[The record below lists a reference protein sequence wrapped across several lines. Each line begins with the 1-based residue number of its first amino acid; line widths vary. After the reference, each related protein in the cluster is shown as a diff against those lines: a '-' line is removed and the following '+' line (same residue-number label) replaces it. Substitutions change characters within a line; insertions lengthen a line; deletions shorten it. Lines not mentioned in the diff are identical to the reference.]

1 MHDIVYGR
9 KQAMRDAFPLVRGMY
24 AEEEEVVGC
33 KPDVRTEQRFGE
45 SSVEIIQEL
54 YQVRG

>member
-1 MHDIVYGR
+1 MCDT
-9 KQAMRDAFPLVRGMY
+9 FPLVRGVY

-45 SSVEIIQEL
+45 SNVEIIQEL